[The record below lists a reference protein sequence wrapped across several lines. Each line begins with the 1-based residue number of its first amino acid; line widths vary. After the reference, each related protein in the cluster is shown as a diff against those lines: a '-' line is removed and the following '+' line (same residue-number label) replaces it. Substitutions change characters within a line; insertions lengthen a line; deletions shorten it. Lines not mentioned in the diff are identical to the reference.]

1 MPGPIDRLRADP
13 VIRTAHDALRDG
25 LPGAD
30 LRSLLLDVASERA
43 ANRSPSAVLEQ
54 YRSDR
59 FCTPSP
65 VDAVAIATAEAAALQ
80 AVSSTF
86 RAIQLSPVSPLATSS
101 SMSQVPQN
109 NVVTTMRL
117 TEVLSDPTNM
127 LALEAA
133 LERRV
138 DTTTTVRLAAKHRV
152 LRAQRFEGPRS
163 FAHFSL
169 LGMVSAGRDQGDRGF
184 EVAELI
190 RHIQSLV
197 AAVIAI
203 DAVAEVVVQVSDHSG
218 RFDEAQVVVDAL
230 DVEATVDPD
239 RTHGRGYYEH
249 LCFKI
254 GVRRDD
260 EIVEVGDG
268 GSTSWTQHLF
278 ADRKERL
285 VISGS
290 GLDRIVM

>member
-43 ANRSPSAVLEQ
+43 ANRPPSAVLEQ
-54 YRSDR
+54 YRTDR

>member
-1 MPGPIDRLRADP
+1 MSGPIDRLRADP
-13 VIRTAHDALRDG
+13 TVRTAHDALRAG
-25 LPGAD
+25 LPGSD

-43 ANRSPSAVLEQ
+43 ANRSPSVVLKQ

-65 VDAVAIATAEAAALQ
+65 IDAVAIATAEAAALR
-80 AVSSTF
+80 AVSSGF

-101 SMSQVPQN
+101 AMSQVPQN

-133 LERRV
+133 LERRI
-138 DTTTTVRLAAKHRV
+138 DNAATVRLAAKHRV

-169 LGMVSAGRDQGDRGF
+169 LGMVSAGRDRGGRGF
-184 EVAELI
+184 EVAELT
-190 RHIQSLV
+190 RHIEALV
-197 AAVIAI
+197 NAVIAI
-203 DAVAEVVVQVSDHSG
+203 DSGAEVVVKVSDHSG
-218 RFDEAQVVVDAL
+218 RLDEAQIIVDAL
-230 DVEATVDPD
+230 DVEATMDPE

-249 LCFKI
+249 LCFKV
-254 GVRRDD
+254 GVRRND

-268 GSTSWTQHLF
+268 GSTSWTQHLL

>member
-1 MPGPIDRLRADP
+1 
-13 VIRTAHDALRDG
+13 
-25 LPGAD
+25 
-30 LRSLLLDVASERA
+30 
-43 ANRSPSAVLEQ
+43 
-54 YRSDR
+54 
-59 FCTPSP
+59 
-65 VDAVAIATAEAAALQ
+65 
-80 AVSSTF
+80 
-86 RAIQLSPVSPLATSS
+86 
-101 SMSQVPQN
+101 MSQVPQN

-138 DTTTTVRLAAKHRV
+138 NDASTVRLAAKHRV
-152 LRAQRFEGPRS
+152 LRAQRFDGPRS

-169 LGMVSAGRDQGDRGF
+169 LGMVSAGRDQGDRSF

-203 DAVAEVVVQVSDHSG
+203 DAAAEVVVQVSDHSG
-218 RFDEAQVVVDAL
+218 RFDEAQVIVDEL

-254 GVRRDD
+254 GVRRHD

-268 GSTSWTQHLF
+268 GSTSWTQHLL

>member
-1 MPGPIDRLRADP
+1 MPGPIDRLRVDP
-13 VIRTAHDALRDG
+13 VIRTAHDVLRDG
-25 LPGAD
+25 LPGSD

-43 ANRSPSAVLEQ
+43 ADRTPSAVLEQ
-54 YRSDR
+54 YRTDR

-65 VDAVAIATAEAAALQ
+65 IDAVAIATAEAAALQ
-80 AVSSTF
+80 AVSSAF

-101 SMSQVPQN
+101 AMSQVPQN

-138 DTTTTVRLAAKHRV
+138 NDASTVRLAAKHRV
-152 LRAQRFEGPRS
+152 LRAQRFDGPRS

-169 LGMVSAGRDQGDRGF
+169 LGMVSAGRDQGDRSF

-203 DAVAEVVVQVSDHSG
+203 DAAAEVVVQVSDHSG
-218 RFDEAQVVVDAL
+218 RFDEAQVIVDEL

-254 GVRRDD
+254 GVRRHD

-268 GSTSWTQHLF
+268 GSTSWTQHLL

>member
-1 MPGPIDRLRADP
+1 MTGPIDRLRADP
-13 VIRTAHDALRDG
+13 TIRAAHDALRDG
-25 LPGAD
+25 LPGSD
-30 LRSLLLDVASERA
+30 LRSLLLDIASERA

-54 YRSDR
+54 HRTDR
-59 FCTPSP
+59 FCAPSP

-80 AVSSTF
+80 AVSSAF
-86 RAIQLSPVSPLATSS
+86 QPIQLSPVSPLATSS
-101 SMSQVPQN
+101 AMSQVPQN

-133 LERRV
+133 LERRAAK
-138 DTTTTVRLAAKHRV
+138 TATVRLAAKHRV

-169 LGMVSAGRDQGDRGF
+169 LGMVSAGRDRGDRGF
-184 EVAELI
+184 EVTELT
-190 RHIQSLV
+190 RHIEALV

-203 DAVAEVVVQVSDHSG
+203 DSDAEVVVQVSDLSG
-218 RFDEAQVVVDAL
+218 RLDEALVIVDAL

-239 RTHGRGYYEH
+239 RSHGRGYYEH

-254 GVRRDD
+254 GVRRND

-268 GSTSWTQHLF
+268 GSTPWTQHLL